1 MTDSIQIDTEKMVN
15 EFTELTA
22 IDSPSL
28 GERQM
33 ADCLMKKLKDIGF
46 SVDEDDCA
54 ARIHGNAGNLY
65 AYLPG
70 TLPGRPVL
78 FSGHMDTVEP
88 SCGKKAVRH
97 PDGKITSDGSTVL
110 GADDLAG
117 VSEILEGIR
126 SVIRA
131 GVPRRGIEILFS
143 PAEEIFTVGAEQ
155 FDYSRIRAKEAYC
168 LDLSGHI
175 GTAAVEAPSLVSFH
189 ITIHGKAAHAGFEPE
204 KGINAIAAAARAVS
218 RIQQGHISDNT
229 TLNIGTISG
238 GTQINVVSPSC
249 ELTGEARGFVHEE
262 VLAAV
267 ENTRR
272 IFEEA
277 AEEAG
282 ASVTFESRVHLH
294 TYRNGDDDAALR
306 HFRDACRDI
315 GIESCTIRTF
325 GGSDV
330 NQFVLH
336 GLDGL
341 VISSGMTDSHTTA
354 EYVEEKDLADGARLV
369 AALITQEAEIDS

>member
-1 MTDSIQIDTEKMVN
+1 MDDRIYIEN
-15 EFTELTA
+15 EQLFDEFMELTA

-33 ADCLMKKLKDIGF
+33 ADCLTKKLKALGF
-46 SVDEDDCA
+46 SVEEDDCA

-70 TLPGRPVL
+70 TMPGDPVL

-88 SCGKKAVRH
+88 SRGKKAVRH
-97 PDGKITSDGSTVL
+97 ADGRITSDGTTVL

-117 VSEILEGIR
+117 VSEIFEGIR
-126 SVIRA
+126 AVMRS

-175 GTAAVEAPSLVSFH
+175 GTAAIEAPSLVSFR
-189 ITIHGKAAHAGFEPE
+189 IAVRGRAAHAGFEPE
-204 KGINAIAAAARAVS
+204 KGINAIAAAAKAVS
-218 RIQQGHISDNT
+218 EIRQGHISDTT

-249 ELTGEARGFVHEE
+249 ELTGEARGFDHEE

-267 ENTRR
+267 ENTKKV
-272 IFEEA
+272 FEKA
-277 AEEAG
+277 AVEAG
-282 ASVTFESRVHLH
+282 AEVTFESRVHLH
-294 TYRNGDDDAALR
+294 TYRNGENDPVLR
-306 HFRDACRDI
+306 HFQAACREI
-315 GIESCTIRTF
+315 GIESHTIRTF

-330 NQFVLH
+330 SQFMAH

-354 EYVEEKDLADGARLV
+354 EYVEEKDLEDGARLV
-369 AALITQEAEIDS
+369 AALITQTDKR